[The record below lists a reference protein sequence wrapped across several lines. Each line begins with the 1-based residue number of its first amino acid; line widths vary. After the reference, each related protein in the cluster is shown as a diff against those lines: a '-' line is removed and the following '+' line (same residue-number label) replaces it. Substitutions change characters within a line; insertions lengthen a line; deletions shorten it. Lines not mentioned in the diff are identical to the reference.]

1 MKPSKYENKRF
12 IRTDKSTH
20 SRCAPHNVNR
30 WNWIAEM
37 GSRGRSYSELSL
49 NNSIYRQ
56 NIKGKDNDHSIDVDI
71 TYDIENGW
79 IKEK

>member
-30 WNWIAEM
+30 WNWIAEA
-37 GSRGRSYSELSL
+37 GSKGRSYSELNL

-56 NIKGKDNDHSIDVDI
+56 NIKGKDNDHRIDVDI